1 MALISPR
8 YLSFHIRLVVFL
20 FSFPKKERF
29 SLDRMRILMHLHLHI
44 YLRYTTNYKKHM
56 KKFGI
61 CHLTDIPATC
71 HIAEPRVRDI
81 VQGVL
86 DYRDLNYHEFAIP
99 ELIKYSNYSSNSGD
113 SSTIIR
119 ISIILGNCFWTL
131 SSR

>member
-44 YLRYTTNYKKHM
+44 YLRYIYYQLQKTYEKVWDMSSDRYTRN
-56 KKFGI
+56 
-61 CHLTDIPATC
+61 LC

-81 VQGVL
+81 VQVVL
-86 DYRDLNYHEFAIP
+86 DLLDLNYHEFAI
-99 ELIKYSNYSSNSGD
+99 
-113 SSTIIR
+113 
-119 ISIILGNCFWTL
+119 LGL
-131 SSR
+131 MK